1 MFIVANSHF
10 QLMMNITY
18 RVFIEKPGF
27 DLGNFFVAVN
37 PFFFSF
43 SFLEAK
49 NIYFSSESLRNP
61 FFKSISIDFHCF
73 KPDTKKERD
82 LKKKKTTI

>member
-61 FFKSISIDFHCF
+61 FLKAFPLISIVLNPIQ
-73 KPDTKKERD
+73 KKKE
-82 LKKKKTTI
+82 I